1 MRPDRI
7 LVGEVRTPRE
17 ASALLEALSTG
28 HDGSLTTIHA
38 GSAIGA
44 VDRLALLLARAGE
57 LGTTAIA
64 RHVAQG
70 IDVLVHVVRDRTGIR
85 LVREIAAIEEGGVVA
100 LWRAGE
106 ATVRM
111 PVRLRH
117 GERLG

>member
-28 HDGSLTTIHA
+28 HEGSLTTIHA
-38 GSAIGA
+38 GSAVGA
-44 VDRLALLLARAGE
+44 IDRLALLLARAGE
-57 LGTTAIA
+57 HGATAIA

-70 IDVLVHVVRDRTGIR
+70 IDILVHVVRDRGGTR
-85 LVREIAAIEEGGVVA
+85 FVREIASMEDNEVVA

-106 ATVRM
+106 SAVRM
-111 PVRLRH
+111 PAKLRR
-117 GERLG
+117 RLG